1 MFLFSIPFSKEELN
15 FFFLLAN
22 LKKKKSNVPKEK
34 RIWLREITQGPVS
47 PKLYRRKAVIIQQHT
62 ELGVA
67 QAIATLALKRQIWS
81 FNENVSY

>member
-1 MFLFSIPFSKEELN
+1 MFLFSIPFSKEELK
-15 FFFLLAN
+15 FFFVSK

-81 FNENVSY
+81 LNENVSY